1 MYIASDILGCD
12 VLSDT
17 SWPFFLEYV
26 MNISDVVTM
35 IGSVGFPIVACCA
48 MAWFIATTFRNFNDL
63 VTKNNVLTEELI
75 SLLRKEN
82 VDEDTSSDA

>member
-1 MYIASDILGCD
+1 
-12 VLSDT
+12 
-17 SWPFFLEYV
+17 
-26 MNISDVVTM
+26 MNISDAVGM

-82 VDEDTSSDA
+82 DDEDTSLSA

>member
-1 MYIASDILGCD
+1 MYIARDILGCD
-12 VLSDT
+12 VLSDM
-17 SWPFFLEYV
+17 SWSFFGVY

-82 VDEDTSSDA
+82 GVEDTSGNA

>member
-1 MYIASDILGCD
+1 MYIVNDILGRG

-17 SWPFFLEYV
+17 SRLFLFGVY
-26 MNISDVVTM
+26 MNISDVVSM
-35 IGSVGFPIVACCA
+35 IGSIGFPIVACCA

-75 SLLRKEN
+75 GLLQKGDG
-82 VDEDTSSDA
+82 DEDTSRVA

>member
-1 MYIASDILGCD
+1 
-12 VLSDT
+12 
-17 SWPFFLEYV
+17 

-63 VTKNNVLTEELI
+63 VTKI
-75 SLLRKEN
+75 MC
-82 VDEDTSSDA
+82 